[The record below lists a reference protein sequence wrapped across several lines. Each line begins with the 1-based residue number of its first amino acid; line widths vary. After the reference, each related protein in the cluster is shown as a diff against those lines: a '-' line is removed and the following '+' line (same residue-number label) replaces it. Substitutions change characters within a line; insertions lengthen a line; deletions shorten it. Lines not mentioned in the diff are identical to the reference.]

1 MKHRNLFSVF
11 IVLIASCQQQKNIT
25 KQKSDTTQSITFI
38 TMPSDTAV
46 ILETKNYDPKPKLSK
61 NDSLLKT
68 LQEQY
73 SEDYESY
80 QRAVRKLVLQQM
92 KYSILKNTC
101 LEEFYLQGFAKT
113 TKDSIK
119 VHLPFNLHTFDC
131 AEIGRA
137 SCRERV

>member
-1 MKHRNLFSVF
+1 M
-11 IVLIASCQQQKNIT
+11 T
-25 KQKSDTTQSITFI
+25 PI

-80 QRAVRKLVLQQM
+80 QRAIRKLVLQQM
-92 KYSILKNTC
+92 KN
-101 LEEFYLQGFAKT
+101 
-113 TKDSIK
+113 SIK
-119 VHLPFNLHTFDC
+119 KKTV
-131 AEIGRA
+131 
-137 SCRERV
+137 V